1 MIVRGVLGVM
11 AVLALGACSSGN
23 DTAAGGDSPATTS
36 SAPTSEVPSG
46 TPMEEPSTPTP
57 TPTPTPSFPT
67 AKDGQNYAAC
77 SDGNCEVLI
86 RKAATLKLDGKKV
99 AVTVVDEAI
108 KLKGP
113 SFDISVKG
121 NGMSSWGSMGGPMH
135 SAAVKAA
142 DGATA
147 ILILRTRG

>member
-1 MIVRGVLGVM
+1 MI

-36 SAPTSEVPSG
+36 SASTSEVPSG
-46 TPMEEPSTPTP
+46 TPTEEPS

-135 SAAVKAA
+135 SASVKAA
-142 DGATA
+142 DGTTA